1 MYKFKSSHI
10 WEGLNLSLGICSQS
24 PVSPLCIAVFK
35 TSSLYGLVFMMGE
48 ENIKIKEKRKIW
60 IFKSIPSHFSCT
72 GGVWDTLGGNC
83 STVEVG

>member
-1 MYKFKSSHI
+1 MYKLKSSHI
-10 WEGLNLSLGICSQS
+10 WEGLNLSLGI
-24 PVSPLCIAVFK
+24 CIAVFK

-48 ENIKIKEKRKIW
+48 ENIKIKDKRKIW